1 MRKDTFMYLCNQ
13 LRCALNK
20 SDTRMRRAISVEK
33 RVAVALWRLATNVE
47 YRSIGH
53 LFGISRSTA
62 CVIVHE
68 VCSAINTVLTPIY
81 IKIPTEQQLKET
93 IDLFEKKWG
102 FPQCA
107 GAIDGSH
114 IPIIAP
120 TECHTDY
127 FNRKGWHSIIL
138 QGVVGPT
145 YKFWD
150 INVGWPGR
158 VHDARVFSRSSLYKR
173 ASEGS
178 LFPRMDREIDGVNVP
193 ILLIGDPAYPLYE
206 WLMKPFSDTGR
217 LSGDQHTF
225 NYRLS
230 CARNVVENAY
240 GRLKARW
247 RCLLKRNDC
256 HLHTVCEQVVTCCTL
271 HNICETHGETFH
283 DHWLQSDGVFPQ
295 PQQPSLR
302 APTRAQAERMRHALI
317 SYFSSD

>member
-1 MRKDTFMYLCNQ
+1 M
-13 LRCALNK
+13 
-20 SDTRMRRAISVEK
+20 
-33 RVAVALWRLATNVE
+33 E
-47 YRSIGH
+47 YSSIGH

-62 CVIVHE
+62 CIIVHE

-81 IKIPTEQQLKET
+81 IKIPTEQQLKEI
-93 IDLFEKKWG
+93 IDMFEKKWG

-138 QGVVGPT
+138 QGVVGLT

-158 VHDARVFSRSSLYKR
+158 VHDARVFSRSLVYKR

-178 LFPRMDREIDGVNVP
+178 LFPRMEREINLS

-206 WLMKPFSDTGR
+206 WLMKLFSDTGR
-217 LSGDQHTF
+217 LSSDQHAF

-240 GRLKARW
+240 GRLKA
-247 RCLLKRNDC
+247 CLHCGKMNPDPIRI
-256 HLHTVCEQVVTCCTL
+256 QSGSVVS
-271 HNICETHGETFH
+271 G
-283 DHWLQSDGVFPQ
+283 SDVVRLRPHCNNRKKYSHVRASRV
-295 PQQPSLR
+295 PSACL
-302 APTRAQAERMRHALI
+302 
-317 SYFSSD
+317 SSVN

>member
-1 MRKDTFMYLCNQ
+1 M
-13 LRCALNK
+13 
-20 SDTRMRRAISVEK
+20 S
-33 RVAVALWRLATNVE
+33 
-47 YRSIGH
+47 
-53 LFGISRSTA
+53 
-62 CVIVHE
+62 
-68 VCSAINTVLTPIY
+68 SAINTVLTPIY

-93 IDLFEKKWG
+93 IDLFEKKCG

-158 VHDARVFSRSSLYKR
+158 VHDARVFSRSSIYKR

-302 APTRAQAERMRHALI
+302 APTRAQAERVHHALI